1 MATVAQLYIKNE
13 TGFFILYRVWES
25 YGIVLLRLILIQ
37 L

>member
-13 TGFFILYRVWES
+13 TGFLIPYRVWAS